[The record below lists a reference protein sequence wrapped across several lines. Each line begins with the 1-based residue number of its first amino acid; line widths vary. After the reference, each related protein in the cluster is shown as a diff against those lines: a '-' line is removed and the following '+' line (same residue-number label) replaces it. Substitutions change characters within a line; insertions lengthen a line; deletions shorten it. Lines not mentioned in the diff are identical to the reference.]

1 MRTVN
6 LLVRA
11 PIGAASTSQRRLDA
25 RRLRPAVVLIA
36 AIVAAEITLL
46 LESAPQIDAPVY
58 ALLAG
63 AVAGVVVNLVIARRT
78 LERELDAQRLQAIEA
93 IDSERLRIQRD
104 LHDSAQQRLLS
115 VRIRMGVLA
124 GQRRRDRSSL
134 VALARDLDAA
144 LAEIRSVTLDGRPEA
159 LRRLGVP
166 AALRSAAASATVPV
180 VIDAPGFGRLAP
192 LLEQN
197 LYFCCLEAV
206 QNVIKH
212 AGAQRAWIRLRRGP
226 DRVTFEIEDVGRG
239 FDPTRVTP
247 GEGLRNIEDR
257 VLLLG
262 GRLSID
268 TTPQQGT
275 RIRGEIPI
283 R

>member
-6 LLVRA
+6 LLLRA
-11 PIGAASTSQRRLDA
+11 PIGAAPTSRRRFDA
-25 RRLRPAVVLIA
+25 RRLRPAVVLA
-36 AIVAAEITLL
+36 AIFAAEVMLL
-46 LESAPQIDAPVY
+46 LESAPQIDTPLYVLSA
-58 ALLAG
+58 A
-63 AVAGVVVNLVIARRT
+63 VIAGLVVHLAIAKRT
-78 LERELDAQRLQAIEA
+78 LERELDVQRAQAIEA
-93 IDSERLRIQRD
+93 VDSERQRIQRD

-115 VRIRMGVLA
+115 VRIRMGLLA

-134 VALARDLDAA
+134 VALARDLDTA
-144 LAEIRSVTLDGRPEA
+144 LAEIRSVTLDGRPEL

-166 AALRSAAASATVPV
+166 AALRSAAASASVPV

-206 QNVIKH
+206 QNVVKH
-212 AGAQRAWIRLRRGP
+212 AGAQRAWIRLRREA
-226 DRVTFEIEDVGRG
+226 DRVAFEVEDVGRG
-239 FDPTRVTP
+239 FDPSRVDP

-257 VLLLG
+257 VVLLG

-275 RIRGEIPI
+275 RIRGEIPV